1 MSFIVEQTIKN
12 QIYVYEVTSYWDK
25 EKKQSRQKRI
35 ILGKK
40 DPITGKVI
48 PSKSSTSLRTV
59 LDYGNYYF
67 LKTISDEINLTD
79 ILQKAFPEIWREI
92 IILAMY
98 QVSEKKPLYL
108 SEQWTGYTKTI
119 DDIKLTS
126 QYVSDILQ
134 TIGQSDKECMN
145 FFESWTKLRSE
156 KEYLVFDITSIS
168 SYSKLN
174 DLLEFG
180 YNRDGESLPQINLGM
195 LFGQKS
201 LLPVYYST
209 YPGSIKDVATLKNM
223 VDYAKN
229 FNMKKIQFVMDKG
242 FYSKKN
248 ISYML
253 EKGLLFTVS
262 MPFTVKLAK
271 TLVDSVR
278 STIRSFNNSIMI
290 NDDILYGQVV
300 NIKKEYNKELNAIV
314 YFNDKKFLQEKEV
327 LLKKIIATEELL
339 KEKKSFSKIKE
350 GKYEYQKYLIIKKK
364 GKSISISRN
373 EKMIE
378 ETLKYKGYVVIL
390 SNQFN
395 TVEEVIKL
403 YRSKDCIE
411 KSFDNLK
418 NELDQKRLRVHSE
431 TSMQGRLFISFIA
444 LILYSWIDKRMKEKK
459 LYKLFTVD
467 EVINEFRTI
476 RSVTL
481 SNDKYLLTEITKKQ
495 RELFKIFSITIPMFT

>member
-25 EKKQSRQKRI
+25 EKKQSHQKRVCI
-35 ILGKK
+35 GKK
-40 DPITGKVI
+40 DSITGKLI

-67 LKTISDEINLTD
+67 LKTISDEIHLTD
-79 ILQKAFPEIWREI
+79 ILQKTFPEIWREI
-92 IILAMY
+92 ITLAMY
-98 QVSEKKPLYL
+98 QISERKPLYL

-119 DDIKLTS
+119 DNIKLTS

-134 TIGQSDKECMN
+134 TIGQSDKERMN
-145 FFESWTKLRSE
+145 FFESWTRFRSE

-174 DLLEFG
+174 DLVEFG
-180 YNRDGESLPQINLGM
+180 YNRDSEKLPQINLGM

-209 YPGSIKDVATLKNM
+209 YPGSIKDVSTLKNIIE
-223 VDYAKN
+223 YAKH
-229 FNMKKIQFVMDKG
+229 FNMKKVQFVMDKG
-242 FYSKKN
+242 FYSKQN

-253 EKGLLFTVS
+253 ENELVFTIS
-262 MPFTVKLAK
+262 MPFTIKLAK

-278 STIRSFNNSIMI
+278 STIRSFNNTIMI

-300 NIKKEYNKELNAIV
+300 SIKKEYKKELSAIV
-314 YFNDKKFLQEKEV
+314 YFNDKKFLQEKEN

-339 KEKKSFSKIKE
+339 KKKKSFREITESE
-350 GKYEYQKYLIIKKK
+350 YEYKKYLIIKKK
-364 GKSISISRN
+364 GRYISITKN

-378 ETLKYKGYVVIL
+378 EALKYKGYVVIL

-395 TVEEVIKL
+395 NVEEVIKL

-431 TSMQGRLFISFIA
+431 TSMCGRLFVSFIA
-444 LILYSWIDKRMKEKK
+444 LIIYSWIDKCMKEKN

-467 EVINEFRTI
+467 EIVNEFRTI
-476 RSVTL
+476 RSIKL
-481 SNDKYLLTEITKKQ
+481 SNDKSLLTEISKKQ
-495 RELFKIFSITIPMFT
+495 RELFKKFSITIPMFT